1 MTCQQS
7 LLAYNHI
14 AILMTTNQGRTTI
27 RLREDL
33 LERLR
38 RLAFL
43 ERTTLTALINEAIE
57 RYIAQKEAERR
68 EALLKLK
75 EAWELLETH
84 EPSPADEDE

>member
-1 MTCQQS
+1 MT
-7 LLAYNHI
+7 ANR
-14 AILMTTNQGRTTI
+14 GRTTI

-57 RYIAQKEAERR
+57 RYIVQKEAERR

-75 EAWELLETH
+75 EAWELLETR
-84 EPSPADEDE
+84 EPNHTDEDE

>member
-1 MTCQQS
+1 MT
-7 LLAYNHI
+7 ANR
-14 AILMTTNQGRTTI
+14 GRTTI

-43 ERTTLTALINEAIE
+43 EKTTLTALVNEAIE
-57 RYIAQKEAERR
+57 RYVVQKEAERR

-75 EAWELLETH
+75 EAWELLETD
-84 EPSPADEDE
+84 EPNHTDEDE

>member
-1 MTCQQS
+1 MT
-7 LLAYNHI
+7 ANR
-14 AILMTTNQGRTTI
+14 GRTTI

-75 EAWELLETH
+75 EAWELSETH
-84 EPSPADEDE
+84 EPSSADEDE